1 MKAFIFQSSQH
12 AASLPTSCHRHI
24 ILILSESTK
33 KLKTSPFLCV
43 SPAAQSV
50 PSNPVGN
57 RVFLPCYNQH
67 GVSFLHGRVTFLTV
81 TWGWLRQA
89 GLLSPLLPPVI
100 NMSNCF
106 YSLSARRTLLAIHFD
121 TISIISVKVTSL
133 LLINILVIFIA
144 DGNSHL
150 VTQHRAHLNFF
161 QRY

>member
-1 MKAFIFQSSQH
+1 MCKSCCPKR
-12 AASLPTSCHRHI
+12 SLKPCW
-24 ILILSESTK
+24 K
-33 KLKTSPFLCV
+33 Y
-43 SPAAQSV
+43 
-50 PSNPVGN
+50 
-57 RVFLPCYNQH
+57 LPCYNQH

-89 GLLSPLLPPVI
+89 GLLSLLLPPVI

-161 QRY
+161 QGY